1 MKYSIELN
9 LEELKVLK
17 NCINFR
23 YNSILK
29 YSSKEEDK
37 EECLNILLIAGKID
51 NIIPIAGK
59 L

>member
-9 LEELKVLK
+9 SEELKVLK

-29 YSSKEEDK
+29 DSSKK
-37 EECLNILLIAGKID
+37 EEKALFY
-51 NIIPIAGK
+51 
-59 L
+59 